1 MVWLLESVPI
11 RRPLKERM
19 AGLFPPEEPLSRA
32 ARGETLLKVAGILFL
47 RGCGCFR
54 IIPPGFSHLLPHAFF
69 VAVFGF
75 FAKPWIPGTF
85 LLLLLVSLD
94 LAPCYWHHLLPGII
108 TALQTLLTCL
118 PHSPETQSSA
128 CKVLLSRAA
137 CGQQRIQWLFGRE
150 MFLSLLRLG
159 HALGSWWQGF
169 RLGDNMTWS
178 QTADNMTW
186 SSFAWKQIVMVT
198 PAFSKEGTT
207 QS

>member
-1 MVWLLESVPI
+1 MDT
-11 RRPLKERM
+11 R
-19 AGLFPPEEPLSRA
+19 
-32 ARGETLLKVAGILFL
+32 
-47 RGCGCFR
+47 
-54 IIPPGFSHLLPHAFF
+54 
-69 VAVFGF
+69 
-75 FAKPWIPGTF
+75 
-85 LLLLLVSLD
+85 LLLAAITGKPGSGSMLLASSPARNHHSTSD
-94 LAPCYWHHLLPGII
+94 LANLS
-108 TALQTLLTCL
+108 

-150 MFLSLLRLG
+150 TFLSLLRLG

-207 QS
+207 QSRKKKKILTMK